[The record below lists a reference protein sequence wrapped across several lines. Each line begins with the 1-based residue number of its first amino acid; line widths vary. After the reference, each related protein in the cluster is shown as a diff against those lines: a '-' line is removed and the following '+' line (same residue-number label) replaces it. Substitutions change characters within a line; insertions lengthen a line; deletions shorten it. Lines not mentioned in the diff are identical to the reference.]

1 MNDEPLL
8 GPWVRRFLLEHL
20 VAERNLARNTQRSY
34 RDALTLLIP
43 FAAAQLHQTV
53 DRLQVVDVSAD
64 LVRLFLAD
72 LEQTR
77 QCAITTR
84 NQRLAAVHA
93 LARFVGEHSPEHIAW
108 CGQIRSVPFKKASKT
123 VIPYLDKPQMDAL
136 LAAPDRGTAQGRRD
150 HALLL
155 FLYNS
160 GSRAQEAAQLL
171 VGELALAGGSV
182 KIRGKGGKERHCPL
196 WPSTVA
202 EITVLIADRAPT
214 SPVFL
219 NRCGH
224 QITRFGV
231 HTLVERYVLKAQ
243 IQMPSLAT
251 KRISPHTIRHYLP
264 FRTMSGSQRAL
275 RIWTG
280 KFRSHPVRPRRWR
293 DIVRCRLQTVQER
306 EESVARLIPAGFCI
320 RRGGPRKGFLLHGKC
335 RFEVNLRGFN
345 TFATEPQR
353 DYRTVDACLQQ
364 VHGRGVPQAMDSN
377 PFVFQGGAQVGG
389 RRTMLVQQVLHAVDA
404 EAFTL
409 SVGEQHLSVTALGLV
424 QPGFQDGEYRSGD
437 GRTAFLA
444 PLTNYPHVGAG
455 AEDEVFAFET
465 GHLG

>member
-43 FAAAQLHQTV
+43 YAAAKLHQPV

-251 KRISPHTIRHYLP
+251 KRISPHTIRHTTATHLL
-264 FRTMSGSQRAL
+264 RAGVD
-275 RIWTG
+275 INT
-280 KFRSHPVRPRRWR
+280 VRAWLGHVSLDTTNIYAEIDLETKAKALAKCEIGDPPKPKPRWR
-293 DIVRCRLQTVQER
+293 ED
-306 EESVARLIPAGFCI
+306 P
-320 RRGGPRKGFLLHGKC
+320 
-335 RFEVNLRGFN
+335 
-345 TFATEPQR
+345 
-353 DYRTVDACLQQ
+353 
-364 VHGRGVPQAMDSN
+364 
-377 PFVFQGGAQVGG
+377 
-389 RRTMLVQQVLHAVDA
+389 
-404 EAFTL
+404 
-409 SVGEQHLSVTALGLV
+409 GLM
-424 QPGFQDGEYRSGD
+424 
-437 GRTAFLA
+437 AFLRS
-444 PLTNYPHVGAG
+444 L
-455 AEDEVFAFET
+455 
-465 GHLG
+465 